1 MSDAMVRAR
10 AQVLHDLQATGTA
23 DATAVSILEDALS
36 QRQWWLDQ
44 WADGV
49 AFVAGL
55 VAQDVQDELAET
67 HGRWPLCSV
76 CDDDQPRHALYIDP
90 DLGGPD
96 PHWVCEESGTVVAP
110 LGHLHDGH

>member
-1 MSDAMVRAR
+1 MVRAR
-10 AQVLHDLQATGTA
+10 ARVLHDLEATGTA

-49 AFVAGL
+49 AYVAGL

-67 HGRWPLCSV
+67 HGRWPTCPV
-76 CDDDQPRHALYIDP
+76 CDEGRPVHALHIDP

-110 LGHLHDGH
+110 LGHLRHG